1 MTLEE
6 RVALLEEAQK
16 RSQGRV
22 LHKYVGEYVADNAP
36 DSVRSYLEKARK
48 GDINFKASGVGWRDV
63 LTPRRVLMADGTQV
77 SNTTTET
84 IMCPD
89 FTFAADYFEP
99 GDAFKYTILG
109 NFSGQAA
116 ANTVTVRLKYGGVG
130 GTAMATSGA
139 FAFDPTAA
147 STTVTEMFEF
157 YFVCRSVGTSGSF
170 FTIGR
175 ATWNDFDDASATTL
189 KNNLDMLMIPASAP
203 AVVSSLDTTTAKAIS
218 PTIQFSSGTATIQ
231 WTTNIAILESLN

>member
-1 MTLEE
+1 MNLEE
-6 RVALLEEAQK
+6 RVARLEQLMSRE
-16 RSQGRV
+16 RI
-22 LHKYVGEYVADNAP
+22 LYKYVGDYTVPTHVQRNLD
-36 DSVRSYLEKARK
+36 KAHA
-48 GDINFKASGVGWRDV
+48 GDIHMKASGVNWGDV
-63 LTPRRVLMADGTQV
+63 LTPRRVIAADGTQV
-77 SNTTTET
+77 LNTTTET

-89 FTFAADYFEP
+89 FTFAADYFEV
-99 GDAFKYTILG
+99 GDAFQYTLLG

-116 ANTVTVRLKYGGVG
+116 ANNVIVRLRYGGAG
-130 GTAMATSGA
+130 GTAMATSGS

-147 STTVTEMFEF
+147 STTVTKMFEF
-157 YFVCRSVGTSGSF
+157 YFVCRSTGTAGSF

-189 KNNLDMLMIPASAP
+189 KNNLDMLMIPPSAP